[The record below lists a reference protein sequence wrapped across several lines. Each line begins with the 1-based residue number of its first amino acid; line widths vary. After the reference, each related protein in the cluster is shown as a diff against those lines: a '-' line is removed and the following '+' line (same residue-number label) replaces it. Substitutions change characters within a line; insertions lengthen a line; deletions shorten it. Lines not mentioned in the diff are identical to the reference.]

1 MYLGDKSETPRVFE
15 APNERWS
22 IVAALNPHINFE
34 HISFVNGIN
43 TYQGGKHV
51 EYISNQI
58 CKKVSA
64 LIKKKKKIDVKPVFI
79 KENLMLFVKSVIDNP
94 SFNSQT
100 KETLTTNAS
109 KFGSK
114 CELSDKFIEG
124 VLKCGI
130 MEKALALNQLKEQ
143 KDMKKGDGKKQNK
156 IRGVPKLEDANW
168 AGTAKSSQC
177 CLILTEGD
185 SAKTMAM
192 TGLGIIGR
200 DKYGIFPLKGKL
212 MNVRDL
218 KNIKK
223 LLENEE
229 INNIKKIIG
238 LQANKEYTSI
248 DELRYGQ
255 IMVLTDQDEDG
266 SHIKGLLFNLFQ
278 TLWHSLF
285 SRPGFLL
292 GMLTPIVK
300 AKKGKSSLDFYSL
313 KDFNTW
319 NETSG
324 SGYTCKY
331 YKGLGTSTPAEAKE
345 YFKNLKTV
353 VYEGETNEATE
364 AINLAFGKT
373 PNSADQ
379 RKDRL
384 KNYDSNYTLDYNK
397 KHVPVHDFVHRDLIH
412 FSNSDNIRSIASGI
426 DGFKPSQRK
435 VLFGCLKRKL
445 YSEIRVAQLAGYISE
460 HCAYHHGEASL
471 QKTIIKMAQRY
482 VGSNNMELL
491 EPIGQFGS
499 RILGGEDSAQPRYI
513 HTHLSSNVETLFN
526 PLDENV
532 YEYNY
537 DDTLRVEPKYYIPL
551 LPMILI
557 NGCNGI
563 GTGWSSDIPQY
574 NYLDIVRNIRDYIK
588 NPTCELTKLTP
599 FYRGFTGT
607 ILKIDDTHFISRG
620 IFEKTKKHQIRITE
634 LPIGLWTEKFKEHI
648 ESLIFDTKA
657 PPAKIKKQFIRNY
670 TSYSTDTDI
679 DFYIDIEDSKINA
692 MIEKKDEN
700 GITELEKAL
709 NLISK
714 ISTNN
719 MNYYN
724 RDSVITNVNDPNKI
738 LKEFCEVKL
747 QCYKDRRE
755 YQINSLNRDIEN
767 ISVKM
772 RFILE
777 FISGEIQISK
787 KKKSEIIEQLKA
799 RGYPVSPS
807 ENDYMYLLRMPI
819 YNLTYEKIQELLE
832 KKGNLEQDLAFL
844 ESTHPCEMW
853 VNELDKLSPVKVKIM
868 KKKAVFKK

>member
-1 MYLGDKSETPRVFE
+1 
-15 APNERWS
+15 
-22 IVAALNPHINFE
+22 
-34 HISFVNGIN
+34 
-43 TYQGGKHV
+43 
-51 EYISNQI
+51 
-58 CKKVSA
+58 
-64 LIKKKKKIDVKPVFI
+64 
-79 KENLMLFVKSVIDNP
+79 
-94 SFNSQT
+94 
-100 KETLTTNAS
+100 
-109 KFGSK
+109 
-114 CELSDKFIEG
+114 
-124 VLKCGI
+124 
-130 MEKALALNQLKEQ
+130 
-143 KDMKKGDGKKQNK
+143 MKG
-156 IRGVPKLEDANW
+156 
-168 AGTAKSSQC
+168 
-177 CLILTEGD
+177 
-185 SAKTMAM
+185 
-192 TGLGIIGR
+192 
-200 DKYGIFPLKGKL
+200 
-212 MNVRDL
+212 
-218 KNIKK
+218 
-223 LLENEE
+223 
-229 INNIKKIIG
+229 
-238 LQANKEYTSI
+238 
-248 DELRYGQ
+248 
-255 IMVLTDQDEDG
+255 
-266 SHIKGLLFNLFQ
+266 
-278 TLWHSLF
+278 
-285 SRPGFLL
+285 
-292 GMLTPIVK
+292 
-300 AKKGKSSLDFYSL
+300 
-313 KDFNTW
+313 
-319 NETSG
+319 
-324 SGYTCKY
+324 
-331 YKGLGTSTPAEAKE
+331 
-345 YFKNLKTV
+345 
-353 VYEGETNEATE
+353 
-364 AINLAFGKT
+364 
-373 PNSADQ
+373 
-379 RKDRL
+379 
-384 KNYDSNYTLDYNK
+384 YDSNYTLDYNK

-588 NPTCELTKLTP
+588 NPTSELTKLTP

-620 IFEKTKKHQIRITE
+620 IFEKTKKHQIRVTE
-634 LPIGLWTEKFKEHI
+634 LPIGFWTEKFKEHI

-679 DFYIDIEDSKINA
+679 DFYIDIEDSRINS

-700 GITELEKAL
+700 GITDLEKAL

-714 ISTNN
+714 I
-719 MNYYN
+719 
-724 RDSVITNVNDPNKI
+724 
-738 LKEFCEVKL
+738 
-747 QCYKDRRE
+747 
-755 YQINSLNRDIEN
+755 NSLQRDIEN
-767 ISVKM
+767 VSVKM

-787 KKKSEIIEQLKA
+787 KKKSEIIEQLKT

-819 YNLTYEKIQELLE
+819 YNLTYEKIQELLD
-832 KKGNLEQDLAFL
+832 KKGNFEQDLAFWNQHIL
-844 ESTHPCEMW
+844 LKCGLMNSINYH
-853 VNELDKLSPVKVKIM
+853 LLK
-868 KKKAVFKK
+868 